1 MILKT
6 EPRYRNQSRTQYTPV
21 LRKHAAKI
29 DREETIM
36 VERWENIMFF
46 PTSTIE
52 PGDVMLGK
60 NFIFPNFMMGKNREF
75 FIWQ

>member
-1 MILKT
+1 
-6 EPRYRNQSRTQYTPV
+6 
-21 LRKHAAKI
+21 
-29 DREETIM
+29 M

-52 PGDVMLGK
+52 PGDFMLGK
-60 NFIFPNFMMGKNREF
+60 NFIFPNLYMMGKNREF